1 MAILKGAP
9 GTSGRSPSSR
19 ITRSDIFRTAA
30 GFGPP
35 IDTAPELRATSAM
48 ALVVIGH
55 PAALT
60 ICVNLLVD
68 LQTTDFSNAGAA
80 GVTLKFG
87 TSPSPAACTGASDTT
102 CGHHLTGSAS
112 FQIATDSPTDAAA
125 AGEIVGGAFSGGP
138 TSVSVKLGLGGN
150 TTSTLRLQQGRVR
163 IAGISDAGIMTGT
176 LGGLISPDE
185 LKTELGPPLLAIL
198 NQTLDTDCTGAR
210 TPPGCGCGVASKGS
224 IVISIV
230 DQDKNCVLTTDE
242 MFGNSTVAPMLQPGS
257 CSKDSCATPGTLSMG
272 VRFKA
277 VKATFPM

>member
-1 MAILKGAP
+1 MQYGLDLGGAASTKLDGKVDNKLGDLLALLSTFQFDLATP
-9 GTSGRSPSSR
+9 V
-19 ITRSDIFRTAA
+19 TA
-30 GFGPP
+30 GINQG
-35 IDTAPELRATSAM
+35 
-48 ALVVIGH
+48 V
-55 PAALT
+55 
-60 ICVNLLVD
+60 VNLLVD

-230 DQDKNCVLTTDE
+230 DQDKNCALTTEE

-257 CSKDSCATPGTLSMG
+257 CSKDSCATPDTLSMG